1 MCNSAGIRVR
11 MITGDNLTT
20 AIAIAKECGI
30 LEEGEEFDKYVA
42 MEGPEF
48 AKFVGGLVD
57 KKTKEPIEIMG
68 KKSDFEEIGE
78 IENMKIIRSKLKVL
92 ARSRPNDKYIM
103 VSGLK

>member
-11 MITGDNLTT
+11 MVTGDNIVT

-30 LEEGEEFDKYVA
+30 LVEGEELDKYTA

-57 KKTKEPIEIMG
+57 KKTKEPIYTANEVQMINLE
-68 KKSDFEEIGE
+68 D
-78 IENMKIIRSKLKVL
+78 KIFLV
-92 ARSRPNDKYIM
+92 N
-103 VSGLK
+103 